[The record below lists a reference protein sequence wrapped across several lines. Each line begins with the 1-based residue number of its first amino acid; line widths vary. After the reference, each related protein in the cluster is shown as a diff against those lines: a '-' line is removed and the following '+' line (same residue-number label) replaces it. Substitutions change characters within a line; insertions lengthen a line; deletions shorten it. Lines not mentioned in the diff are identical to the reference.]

1 MLFSILASDAI
12 ALPLSPAF
20 PAVELRYILDNSD
33 AKMLLATERYASK
46 ARELVESHARCC
58 SGLDSGPIV
67 DIRPKIIAQVG
78 KSGSA
83 EQQLTDIQG
92 SKGGLMLYTSGTT
105 NRPVRNELSSLF
117 FLVSFL
123 ESGRIIL
130 LIFCRK
136 VFFYRCRHYWRKPI
150 L

>member
-20 PAVELRYILDNSD
+20 PAVELRYILDNSN

-46 ARELVESHARCC
+46 ARELVESHARCR

-105 NRPVRNELSSLF
+105 NRPVRMNFPLSFSCL
-117 FLVSFL
+117 FLV
-123 ESGRIIL
+123 SGRIIL

-136 VFFYRCRHYWRKPI
+136 VFSYRYRHYWRKPI